1 MNYRAICSVLRA
13 EEMMVVEE
21 VESLSRVV
29 RGAQG
34 LLQQLHNIVINDSVI
49 IECLVLTWASLVRS

>member
-1 MNYRAICSVLRA
+1 MNYRAVCSVLRA
-13 EEMMVVEE
+13 EEVLVVEE

-34 LLQQLHNIVINDSVI
+34 LLQQLHKIVFVI